1 MEAASAA
8 LGESMEAASAA
19 VEESMEAAVEEE
31 KGLSKESRAI
41 LAAAVNRILDL
52 QEKGPVPE
60 EVEAAILAEA
70 KDAVHKLE
78 SRLLKLEA
86 EEGAAA
92 DDEAPDGESS
102 ELEEDLSANAAAAAD
117 AEAADAKTTLAELF
131 PFF

>member
-1 MEAASAA
+1 
-8 LGESMEAASAA
+8 LDESMEAAPAA

-52 QEKGPVPE
+52 QEKGPVSE

-78 SRLLKLEA
+78 SSRESQLLKLEA

-92 DDEAPDGESS
+92 DGEAADGESS

-117 AEAADAKTTLAELF
+117 AEAAGAKTTLADLF